1 MLHDEHDEDDL
12 QHIKSPIKRY
22 GSTRKIY
29 LFNSEYLK
37 LMQFIKLTTGPGRL
51 DGRHRRKIYS
61 FISRCYCRRDRK
73 VKLAA
78 LYLPTLTHSMC
89 IRSSHACKS
98 QRMSMINTQSKEGE
112 NEMWKM
118 ENLWV
123 IKWKVWK
130 THTKDMRKDEINWNT
145 RATAK
150 IDQNVYIYT
159 KKSRSK
165 HKLNASLDLSQ
176 NIADRWKFIGII
188 VLLTRR
194 RWCAINHREPR
205 VKRWGW
211 CYVLYK

>member
-78 LYLPTLTHSMC
+78 RFICRHSLIRCVFDLRMHVNHSECRWSIHKVKRERMNCEKWKIYESLNEKCEKHTQKICEKMKSIGTQERPQRSIKMFTYTQKKKVDRNTNWMRVLTWVKILPIDESLSESSFC
-89 IRSSHACKS
+89 SHA
-98 QRMSMINTQSKEGE
+98 E
-112 NEMWKM
+112 
-118 ENLWV
+118 
-123 IKWKVWK
+123 
-130 THTKDMRKDEINWNT
+130 DD
-145 RATAK
+145 A
-150 IDQNVYIYT
+150 
-159 KKSRSK
+159 
-165 HKLNASLDLSQ
+165 
-176 NIADRWKFIGII
+176 
-188 VLLTRR
+188 
-194 RWCAINHREPR
+194 P
-205 VKRWGW
+205 
-211 CYVLYK
+211 